1 MLWPAA
7 QEDAAQA
14 WGGAAEL
21 KETSSYSG
29 LEAWGSCPAPAQGG
43 LAEVGAAGVQGEGS
57 Q

>member
-7 QEDAAQA
+7 QEDGA